1 MRMWDNYKVDLPEID
16 EDGVVVRKF
25 TVSEKDARWERLRSL
40 ISGSG
45 RGALAGDYTKLLV
58 DGHLWMSDTSDEI
71 WDHYLTI
78 NRVERPETKRVLIN
92 GLGLG
97 MVVKAALDALNVE
110 HIDVV
115 EKDPRVA
122 KIIGKY
128 YASDRCTIHTDDAL
142 TIKWPKGMKWDV
154 AYHDIWPTITQDN
167 LAEMGTLHRRYG
179 KRVSFQDSWCFEQCQ
194 DLRRR
199 GY

>member
-122 KIIGKY
+122 KM
-128 YASDRCTIHTDDAL
+128 TDARF
-142 TIKWPKGMKWDV
+142 
-154 AYHDIWPTITQDN
+154 
-167 LAEMGTLHRRYG
+167 TLMMR
-179 KRVSFQDSWCFEQCQ
+179 
-194 DLRRR
+194 
-199 GY
+199 